1 MQNEGKCA
9 AAGLRQERILIM
21 DEARTGALKRAVAI
35 REKAAGAGPD
45 ALLREVMGAAKA
57 EGFAG
62 CYPLCAMR
70 ESVGLLQG
78 CFLFLIPA
86 WSEAQQWQ
94 IAEEMVTDAELAQA
108 AARYAQV
115 QLLRNGIYAAL
126 AERLVA
132 WFHQNARPLPW
143 RQDRDP

>member
-9 AAGLRQERILIM
+9 AAGLRQEWILIM

-45 ALLREVMGAAKA
+45 ALLREVMEAAKA

-62 CYPLCAMR
+62 CYPLCAVR

-78 CFLFLIPA
+78 CFLFLILCLLHTLFLIYLHIHR
-86 WSEAQQWQ
+86 Q
-94 IAEEMVTDAELAQA
+94 IIQLIN
-108 AARYAQV
+108 RSV
-115 QLLRNGIYAAL
+115 QMQL
-126 AERLVA
+126 
-132 WFHQNARPLPW
+132 H
-143 RQDRDP
+143 